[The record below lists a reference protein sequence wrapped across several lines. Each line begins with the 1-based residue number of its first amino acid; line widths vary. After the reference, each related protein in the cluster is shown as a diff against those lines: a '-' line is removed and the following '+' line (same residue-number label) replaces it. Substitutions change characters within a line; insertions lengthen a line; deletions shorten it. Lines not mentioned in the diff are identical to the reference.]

1 MKRIN
6 ITIPDNLTPNEEVL
20 AIAKQLG
27 KKLLPSKLKMLGSG
41 YELKHLQ
48 TQINI
53 KREAIEKPIVTREC
67 PICKT
72 IVDQKA
78 AKVLWTNYGG
88 NQKKN
93 YYCSDECRET
103 VLHIAGNGRASI
115 KKNELARV
123 RSWL

>member
-1 MKRIN
+1 MEKIN

-27 KKLLPSKLKMLGSG
+27 KKLLPSNQKLLGSG

-88 NQKKN
+88 NQKKHH
-93 YYCSDECRET
+93 YCSDECRES
-103 VLHIAGNGRASI
+103 VLQIAGSGRASI
-115 KKNELARV
+115 KRNELGRV
-123 RSWL
+123 QSWR

>member
-1 MKRIN
+1 MERIN

-27 KKLLPSKLKMLGSG
+27 KKLLPSNLKKLGSG

-53 KREAIEKPIVTREC
+53 KREAVVKPIVTHEC
-67 PICKT
+67 SVCSA
-72 IVDQKA
+72 VFEQKIG
-78 AKVLWTNYGG
+78 KKLWINYGG
-88 NQKKN
+88 NQKQRH
-93 YYCSDECRET
+93 YCSDECRDT
-103 VLHIAGNGRASI
+103 VLQIAGSGRASI

-123 RSWL
+123 QSWW